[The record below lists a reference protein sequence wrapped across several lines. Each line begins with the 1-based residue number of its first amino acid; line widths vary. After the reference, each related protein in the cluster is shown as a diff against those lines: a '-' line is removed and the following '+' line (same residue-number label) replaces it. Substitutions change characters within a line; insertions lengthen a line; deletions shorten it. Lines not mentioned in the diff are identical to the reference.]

1 MAVAVAR
8 VELHVLDAGSYVHDD
23 LAYVKPKVELVQ
35 AVGVE
40 GSVQDAQVVVDEEVE
55 VGSDQDAQVVVV
67 SDAGSVD
74 VAEPQL

>member
-8 VELHVLDAGSYVHDD
+8 VELHVLDAGSYVHDV
-23 LAYVKPKVELVQ
+23 LVYVKPKVELVQ

-40 GSVQDAQVVVDEEVE
+40 GSVQDAQVVV
-55 VGSDQDAQVVVV
+55 V

>member
-1 MAVAVAR
+1 M
-8 VELHVLDAGSYVHDD
+8 LLDAGSYVHDV
-23 LAYVKPKVELVQ
+23 LVHVKSEVELAQ

-40 GSVQDAQVVVDEEVE
+40 GSVQDAPVV
-55 VGSDQDAQVVVV
+55 AV

>member
-1 MAVAVAR
+1 L
-8 VELHVLDAGSYVHDD
+8 E
-23 LAYVKPKVELVQ
+23 YVKPKVELVQ
-35 AVGVE
+35 TVGVE

-55 VGSDQDAQVVVV
+55 VGSDQDAQVVFV

>member
-1 MAVAVAR
+1 M
-8 VELHVLDAGSYVHDD
+8 
-23 LAYVKPKVELVQ
+23 ELVQ
-35 AVGVE
+35 TVGVE

-55 VGSDQDAQVVVV
+55 VGSDQDAQVVFV